1 MSELVRKE
9 DRHLAWDPFGR
20 FDSLFDEFLRPM
32 RWPNEER
39 RGLMPAVD
47 VTETEHD
54 YKVVAELPGVNKD
67 DIDVSI
73 KDGVLT
79 INAVS
84 RVAEKESTEGRVIR
98 RERRHGQYVR
108 SMVLGD
114 AVDDSKIKAEYRE
127 GLLELFLPKVEKVK
141 PRKIDVE
148 VH

>member
-47 VTETEHD
+47 VTETEHG

-73 KDGVLT
+73 KDSVLT
-79 INAVS
+79 INAES
-84 RVAEKESTEGRVIR
+84 RVAKEESAEGRVIR
-98 RERRHGQYVR
+98 RERRRGQYVR

-114 AVDDSKIKAEYRE
+114 AVDESKIKAEYRE